1 MTNISR
7 HLILQNKNI
16 NTLFGIR
23 QSLDFRLTSFDF
35 EMAPFLELKFE
46 IKFKKNSNF
55 RLNAT
60 KFHNINNLPE
70 YFPPLSLTSTQTL
83 MSIIISNAM
92 ATIMPMN
99 HGSVATF
106 LDDRALN

>member
-1 MTNISR
+1 M
-7 HLILQNKNI
+7 NK
-16 NTLFGIR
+16 
-23 QSLDFRLTSFDF
+23 
-35 EMAPFLELKFE
+35 
-46 IKFKKNSNF
+46 
-55 RLNAT
+55 
-60 KFHNINNLPE
+60 LPE

-106 LDDRALN
+106 LDDRAFRLREIN